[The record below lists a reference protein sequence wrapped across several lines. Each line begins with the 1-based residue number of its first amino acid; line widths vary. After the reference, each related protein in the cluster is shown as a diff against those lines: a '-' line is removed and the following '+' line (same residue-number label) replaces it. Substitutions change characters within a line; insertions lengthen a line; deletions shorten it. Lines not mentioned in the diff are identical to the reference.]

1 MSVPVQKPCPPVDL
15 KVFHRLSVPV
25 QTPVTPGELNPLS
38 LRFSSFNVI
47 LKDVAD
53 ISGYRAPI
61 SLSQRF
67 DSGGCLMADNDH
79 QPLVLCGVY

>member
-1 MSVPVQKPCPPVDL
+1 MVSVPVQKPCPPVDL

-53 ISGYRAPI
+53 ISR
-61 SLSQRF
+61 
-67 DSGGCLMADNDH
+67 
-79 QPLVLCGVY
+79 